1 MTIRSRTPETLT
13 AVARQQQLAGLTTGR
28 IAVTT
33 KPNDDR
39 MMRALTPVKPAAA
52 SPASATLRKVYDDA
66 EASRTEELDGSI
78 MTLNVEDVHTYDK
91 DVRIGPNPKHEEIKA
106 SLLKQGNNHRF
117 SVTRRP
123 NDSRYFVSA
132 GGNTRLRIIKE
143 LWRTTQDKQWRTVD
157 VVYRVWKKESNI
169 VLAHMAEN
177 DVRADYT
184 FWERALSIE
193 TLAEELKNERGGEVS
208 TSDLVEAMKSVGIP
222 RSAKYIQTAR
232 FATTSLQPIGRW
244 LDFDVTQSVLAPAY
258 RALERLATELAAGDR
273 VGRVLRDV
281 AVDLGE
287 ALEVRS
293 KEASE
298 EEPRVTVALDA
309 SAASSLVDRWQQ
321 EVATLLDTSRDGLR
335 RMLEAQAQSP
345 RLTAETLL
353 AISRGEGVSF
363 PQGCGA
369 LPPPPLGATVPAAQ
383 APTTVAPPAPAPN
396 VGAGAQMPL
405 RPALISPVAPA
416 GMPAATPATVDAQL
430 PAVELP
436 DDIPPN
442 LAAAGAAGLAQHYFL
457 KAMVQLTSLVE
468 LEDCVGVRL
477 NSMPLGYL
485 MELPPNGFELNS
497 AGQPVED
504 AYLRRCTWLFLA
516 ALSGQHDR
524 RAVAKLPADSAW
536 RHLADQ
542 GQTAQFM
549 SAALA
554 DEQPAWPSRQ
564 AIYAPYI
571 ADVLLHHQLGP
582 LTIELLNQA
591 HKLMHETPER
601 NLGDLTQLLSA

>member
-52 SPASATLRKVYDDA
+52 SPASATIRKVYDDA

-363 PQGCGA
+363 PQGRGA
-369 LPPPPLGATVPAAQ
+369 LPPPPLGATAPAAQ

>member
-52 SPASATLRKVYDDA
+52 SPASATIRKVYDDA

-363 PQGCGA
+363 PQGRG
-369 LPPPPLGATVPAAQ
+369 
-383 APTTVAPPAPAPN
+383 
-396 VGAGAQMPL
+396 
-405 RPALISPVAPA
+405 
-416 GMPAATPATVDAQL
+416 
-430 PAVELP
+430 
-436 DDIPPN
+436 
-442 LAAAGAAGLAQHYFL
+442 
-457 KAMVQLTSLVE
+457 
-468 LEDCVGVRL
+468 
-477 NSMPLGYL
+477 
-485 MELPPNGFELNS
+485 
-497 AGQPVED
+497 
-504 AYLRRCTWLFLA
+504 
-516 ALSGQHDR
+516 
-524 RAVAKLPADSAW
+524 
-536 RHLADQ
+536 
-542 GQTAQFM
+542 
-549 SAALA
+549 
-554 DEQPAWPSRQ
+554 
-564 AIYAPYI
+564 
-571 ADVLLHHQLGP
+571 
-582 LTIELLNQA
+582 
-591 HKLMHETPER
+591 
-601 NLGDLTQLLSA
+601 

>member
-52 SPASATLRKVYDDA
+52 SPASATIRKVYDDA

-363 PQGCGA
+363 PQGRGA
-369 LPPPPLGATVPAAQ
+369 LPPPPLGATAPAAQ

-457 KAMVQLTSLVE
+457 KARVQLTSLVE

>member
-39 MMRALTPVKPAAA
+39 MMRALTPVKPAA

-91 DVRIGPNPKHEEIKA
+91 DVRVGPNPKYDEIKA

-157 VVYRVWKKESNI
+157 VVYRVWKKESSI

-184 FWERALSIE
+184 FWERALGIE
-193 TLAEELKNERGGEVS
+193 RLAEELTIERGGEVS
-208 TSDLVEAMKSVGIP
+208 TTDLADAMKSVGIP
-222 RSAKYIQTAR
+222 RSVKYIQTAR
-232 FATTSLQPIGRW
+232 FATTALRPVGRW
-244 LDFDVTQSVLAPAY
+244 LEVGVTQNVIAPAY
-258 RALERLATELAAGDR
+258 RALEKLCGELGAR
-273 VGRVLRDV
+273 PESVQTVLQEILS
-281 AVDLGE
+281 DLSE
-287 ALEVRS
+287 TLEIRS
-293 KEASE
+293 KEACE
-298 EEPRVTVALDA
+298 AELPTAVILDQE
-309 SAASSLVDRWQQ
+309 AAIGLINRWQQ
-321 EVATLLDTSRDGLR
+321 GVATLVDSTVDGLS

-345 RLTAETLL
+345 RIAAETLR
-353 AISRGEGVSF
+353 AISRGEGVSY
-363 PQGCGA
+363 PQTRGT
-369 LPPPPLGATVPAAQ
+369 LPPPPTGAS
-383 APTTVAPPAPAPN
+383 APPAPAR
-396 VGAGAQMPL
+396 A
-405 RPALISPVAPA
+405 PAAPVAPA
-416 GMPAATPATVDAQL
+416 VASPAQQPLRPPIIAPVTPAGLATSTVAEQANALL

-442 LAAAGAAGLAQHYFL
+442 LAAAGAAGLAQHQFL

-516 ALSGQHDR
+516 ALSGQHDS
-524 RAVAKLPADSAW
+524 RAVAQLPAESAW
-536 RHLADQ
+536 RNLADQ

-554 DEQPAWPSRQ
+554 DEQPSWPSRQ

-582 LTIELLNQA
+582 LTIALLNQA

-601 NLGDLTQLLSA
+601 NLGDLTQLLPA

>member
-52 SPASATLRKVYDDA
+52 SPASATIRKVYDDA

-363 PQGCGA
+363 PQGRGA

>member
-1 MTIRSRTPETLT
+1 
-13 AVARQQQLAGLTTGR
+13 
-28 IAVTT
+28 
-33 KPNDDR
+33 

-52 SPASATLRKVYDDA
+52 SPASATIRKVYDDA

-363 PQGCGA
+363 PQGRGA
-369 LPPPPLGATVPAAQ
+369 LPPPPLGATAPAAQ